1 MPSTYTTNL
10 HIEKIG
16 TGEQSGT
23 WGTTTNNNFENIFE
37 AAITGRGTFNFTT
50 DANDTLPFVNNVS
63 VIQTAGNFYLNLTS
77 SVSLTTTRQLVVP
90 TINKFYVVEN
100 NTTGGQSILVKTSTG
115 TGITIANGSRVPVY
129 VNGTDVV
136 DGFTS
141 LPISQGGTGAN
152 TVAGAQSNLQI
163 QQIADNSAIAFAV
176 ALG

>member
-10 HIEKIG
+10 HIELIG

-37 AAITGRGTFNFTT
+37 AAITGRGNPNFTT
-50 DANDTLPFVNNVS
+50 DANLTLTFANNVS
-63 VIQTAGNFYLNLTS
+63 TIQIPGNLYLNVTS
-77 SVSLTTTRQLVVP
+77 SVALSTTRQLVVP

-115 TGITIANGSRVPVY
+115 TGITIANGSRIPVY

-136 DGFTS
+136 DAFTS

-152 TVAGAQSNLQI
+152 TLAGAQATLGI
-163 QQIADNSAIAFAV
+163 TESAIAYAI